1 MLENPRRVIKSTE
14 VKIAPTDPFKSV
26 FSIFFS
32 IKMTHLNPSKKEKS
46 KSPFSPLGAMHRAV
60 LAEQVLSAVSSSR
73 AG

>member
-26 FSIFFS
+26 FS